1 MVGFNILIIVC
12 LINVF
17 LAGFLCNSI
26 IPVANK
32 IGINYGLIDIPN
44 KRKHK
49 KISLSRAGGLAL
61 IFGFAVS
68 LLISIIFIFIY
79 TQNSVSIL
87 LTILLCSIFIFII
100 GLIDDKNSISPWPR
114 LLCQFFISAIMWSQG
129 IRINSIDFSFAFPG
143 LNQFDLP
150 VILSF
155 LITLIWITGTINALN
170 WMDGLDGLAVGITL
184 ITAFSYL
191 VKSFI
196 VRDLY
201 SLILASSILGTSIG
215 FIPSN
220 YYPSKILMGDCG
232 SYFLGFNLAT
242 LSIIGSSSK
251 IISNQNLISFN
262 QFNIFLAVF
271 LMFIPLIDM
280 KFVILSRLLK
290 RKSPFFPDNSHIH
303 HKLLSFGIN
312 QKQSVNLIYI
322 FSLFFSIIGFS
333 LFFLMQ

>member
-1 MVGFNILIIVC
+1 MFENNNFI
-12 LINVF
+12 F
-17 LAGFLCNSI
+17 LALLNIVFSCAICYLI
-26 IPVANK
+26 IPVAKK
-32 IGINYGLIDIPN
+32 IGVNYHFIDIPN
-44 KRKHK
+44 NRKQK

-68 LLISIIFIFIY
+68 LLISIIFISIN

-114 LLCQFFISAIMWSQG
+114 LSFQFFISAIMWSQG

-184 ITAFSYL
+184 ITASSYI
-191 VKSFI
+191 VKSFM

-201 SLILASSILGTSIG
+201 SLILSSSILGTSIG

-242 LSIIGSSSK
+242 LSIMGSSS
-251 IISNQNLISFN
+251 IIVTSQNLINFN

-271 LMFIPLIDM
+271 LLFIPLIDM
-280 KFVILSRLLK
+280 TFVILSRLLK

-303 HKLLSFGIN
+303 HKLLSLGIN

-333 LFFLMQ
+333 LFL